1 MLYSAMWEIM
11 KTKTIRTKFVLAFSI
26 IIILNTVVSFYY
38 TSWVRKMMNFN
49 QEAQEYYYQINGLAK
64 AVKDLDTQVDLYM
77 QNQEQTDMSRYE
89 TERDSLKARL
99 SIFKNSRDSADEWY
113 MIHAIRNSVES
124 MCLEYDQ
131 ALSSLA
137 SPGTGLGA
145 YLNYYQGKKISK
157 YIPGYINEYMNIII
171 SENAKAG
178 SLLAEKAEK
187 ADWMTKSL
195 LGASAVL
202 GLFFSGLFTAI
213 ITKPLRRL
221 SEAARLMS
229 NENFNIEDVPVLCED
244 EIGILTRTF
253 NEMKNDVHWAIETL
267 REKEELSA
275 KFHDEELKNIRM
287 EELLKEA
294 QYLALQ
300 SQINP
305 HFLFNTLNV
314 ISRAAV
320 HEDSIVTTTLI
331 RNLADLFRYNLNH
344 LDNFTTLKEELDI
357 VEKYIYIQ
365 KHRFRERIRY
375 RVTGRTDCRDAQ
387 VPSML
392 LQPLVEN
399 SIIHGIESLEYG
411 GNICVNLA
419 LRGGLLCIRVC
430 DDGVGMGKDILR
442 RIHSGDITKHTGH
455 TTAIGLSNI
464 IKRIELIPEGKVC
477 IMSSGRRGTIVQILI
492 PLKRSGGADV

>member
-1 MLYSAMWEIM
+1 M
-11 KTKTIRTKFVLAFSI
+11 KIKTIRIKFVLAFSI
-26 IIILNTVVSFYY
+26 IIVLNTVVSIYY
-38 TSWVRKMMNFN
+38 TSWIRTMMNFN

-64 AVKDLDTQVDLYM
+64 AVRDLDILVDLYM
-77 QNQEQTDMSRYE
+77 QNQEQVDILRYE

-113 MIHAIRNSVES
+113 MIHAMRNSVES

-131 ALSSLA
+131 ALSSIE
-137 SPGTGLGA
+137 SSGIGLGA

-157 YIPGYINEYMNIII
+157 YIPGYINEYMNIIV
-171 SENAKAG
+171 SENAKEG
-178 SLLAEKAEK
+178 TLLAEKAEK
-187 ADWMTKSL
+187 VDWMTKFL
-195 LGASAVL
+195 LGLSAVL
-202 GLFFSGLFTAI
+202 GLFFSGFFTTI
-213 ITKPLRRL
+213 ITRPLRHL
-221 SEAARLMS
+221 SEAARRIS
-229 NENFNIEDVPVLCED
+229 SGDFNIEDVPVLCED
-244 EIGILTRTF
+244 EIGILTRAF
-253 NEMKNDVHWAIETL
+253 NEMKNAVHKDIETL

-275 KFHDEELKNIRM
+275 RFHEEELKNIHM
-287 EELLKEA
+287 EKLLKEA

-314 ISRAAV
+314 ISRAV
-320 HEDSIVTTTLI
+320 VYEDAKVTTTLI

-344 LDNFTTLKEELDI
+344 LDNFTTLEEELNI
-357 VEKYIYIQ
+357 VDKYIYIQ
-365 KHRFRERIRY
+365 KYRFRERIRY
-375 RVTGRTDCRDAQ
+375 RVTGRTDCQDAQ
-387 VPSML
+387 VPSMI

-430 DDGVGMGKDILR
+430 DNGVGIEKDILE
-442 RIHSGDITKHTGH
+442 RIQRGDIMEHTGH

-464 IKRIELIPEGKVC
+464 IKRVKLIPEGKVC

-492 PLKRSGGADV
+492 PLKRNGGADV